1 MPAHK
6 IILTV
11 LKGMMLAAAFVVLW
25 LVLRGVGL
33 RNVFE
38 AMRSVDRTS
47 LAASAALFFA
57 VFWCWTLRWQQIMKP
72 QSRPNLL
79 ALFPIFMAGV
89 FGNLVSPGARVGSE
103 PIRAYYMSKVFGGDK
118 AGHFGTALA
127 DKFTY
132 TVVFVAFLLVSV
144 VFIIIY
150 VPVAL
155 ASKVVMGGAVVLVVA
170 AVISGFLLREHIGAR
185 VGLLARLMPGFYNS
199 WLMRGLR
206 RRFPTYQH
214 FEDYAI
220 RKLGSIWEPIASAA
234 GSPRVIAR
242 VSVLAALSWL
252 IWCTANYV
260 LFRALG
266 ADISFVGVFIIA
278 TLSTTVGDVSV
289 SPGGAG
295 FTEAVMIGLCAAF
308 GLDSRTAAAVTL
320 ISRGIFYFYGF
331 VLGGSCIVALSL
343 IYGRRPARQ

>member
-1 MPAHK
+1 MAAQRA
-6 IILTV
+6 ILTA
-11 LKGMMLAAAFVVLW
+11 LKALALAGALLVLW
-25 LVLRGVGL
+25 LVLRDAGL
-33 RNVFE
+33 RNILA
-38 AMRSVDRTS
+38 AMGSVDKVS
-47 LAASAALFFA
+47 LAASAVLFFA

-72 QSRPNLL
+72 ASRPGLL

-103 PIRAYYMSKVFGGDK
+103 PIRAYYMSKKFGGDK
-118 AGHFGTALA
+118 AAHFGTALA

-132 TVVFVAFLLVSV
+132 TVVFVGFIIASL

-150 VPVAL
+150 VPVAF
-155 ASKVVMGGAVVLVVA
+155 ASKVVMAGAVVLVVA
-170 AVISGFLLREHIGAR
+170 AVISGFLLREHLGAR
-185 VGLLARLMPGFYNS
+185 GWLLSRLMPAFYNS

-206 RRFPTYQH
+206 RRFPTYQQ
-214 FEDYAI
+214 FEDYSI
-220 RKLGSIWEPIASAA
+220 RKLESIWEPIARTA
-234 GSPRVIAR
+234 GSPRVIIK
-242 VSVLAALSWL
+242 VSALAAISWL
-252 IWCTANYV
+252 IWCAANYV

-278 TLSTTVGDVSV
+278 TLTTTVGDISV

-308 GLDSRTAAAVTL
+308 GLDNRTAAAVTL
-320 ISRGIFYFYGF
+320 ISRSIFYLYGF

-343 IYGRRPARQ
+343 IYGRKPPTQ

>member
-118 AGHFGTALA
+118 AGHFGTAMA

-132 TVVFVAFLLVSV
+132 TVVFVAFLLVSATRA
-144 VFIIIY
+144 IRRTR
-150 VPVAL
+150 
-155 ASKVVMGGAVVLVVA
+155 AS
-170 AVISGFLLREHIGAR
+170 
-185 VGLLARLMPGFYNS
+185 
-199 WLMRGLR
+199 R
-206 RRFPTYQH
+206 RRCGRSRS
-214 FEDYAI
+214 A
-220 RKLGSIWEPIASAA
+220 GASR
-234 GSPRVIAR
+234 SSTAR
-242 VSVLAALSWL
+242 VSRPSSASASPGSTP
-252 IWCTANYV
+252 I
-260 LFRALG
+260 RARRRTRRTTTRR
-266 ADISFVGVFIIA
+266 A
-278 TLSTTVGDVSV
+278 STT
-289 SPGGAG
+289 
-295 FTEAVMIGLCAAF
+295 T
-308 GLDSRTAAAVTL
+308 SRSTTAAT
-320 ISRGIFYFYGF
+320 S
-331 VLGGSCIVALSL
+331 
-343 IYGRRPARQ
+343 